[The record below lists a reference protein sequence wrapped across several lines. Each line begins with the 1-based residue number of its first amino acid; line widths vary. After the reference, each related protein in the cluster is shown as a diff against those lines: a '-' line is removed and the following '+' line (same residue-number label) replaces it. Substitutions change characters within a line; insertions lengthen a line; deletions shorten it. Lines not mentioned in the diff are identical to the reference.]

1 MIRYTLKCNKGH
13 QFESWFSGSDSFE
26 ELKKKGHL
34 ECAICSSKKVEKSL
48 MAPKITSGSDE
59 KKETLISTES
69 ALEKEIKALKK
80 KIKATATDVGENFP
94 TEARAMHYGEK
105 EEKPI
110 IGKTTVDEAR
120 DLAEE
125 GVPFIPLPWSDDKV
139 N

>member
-1 MIRYTLKCNKGH
+1 MFGG
-13 QFESWFSGSDSFE
+13 QW
-26 ELKKKGHL
+26 
-34 ECAICSSKKVEKSL
+34 V
-48 MAPKITSGSDE
+48 
-59 KKETLISTES
+59 ISTLS
-69 ALEKEIKALKK
+69 WHTVKCPLKK
-80 KIKATATDVGENFP
+80 KIKTTAIDVGENFP

-125 GVPFIPLPWSDDKV
+125 GVPFIPLPWNDDKI

>member
-13 QFESWFSGSDSFE
+13 QFDSWFSDSEAFE
-26 ELKKKGHL
+26 QLKKNGHL
-34 ECAICSSKKVEKSL
+34 ECAICSSKEVEKSL
-48 MAPKITSGSDE
+48 MVPSINPVSDE
-59 KKETLISTES
+59 KHKTLISAQSEI
-69 ALEKEIKALKK
+69 EKEIRNLKH
-80 KIKATATDVGENFP
+80 KIKTTATDVGENFS

-110 IGKTTVDEAR
+110 IGKASLDEAK

-125 GVPFIPLPWSDDKV
+125 GIPFIPLPWNDDKV